1 MNLLDGRIDQYQGL
15 GWTFRVP
22 AFCIS
27 RFLLQSQVL
36 MNESDGHAAFA
47 HSTRYSFDGVMPHV
61 TSREHAR
68 EAGLQPVV
76 QE

>member
-1 MNLLDGRIDQYQGL
+1 MNL
-15 GWTFRVP
+15 WTNVSINTKVSVGHSGVP
-22 AFCIS
+22 AFCIW
-27 RFLLQSQVL
+27 RLPLQSEVL

-68 EAGLQPVV
+68 QAGLQRVI